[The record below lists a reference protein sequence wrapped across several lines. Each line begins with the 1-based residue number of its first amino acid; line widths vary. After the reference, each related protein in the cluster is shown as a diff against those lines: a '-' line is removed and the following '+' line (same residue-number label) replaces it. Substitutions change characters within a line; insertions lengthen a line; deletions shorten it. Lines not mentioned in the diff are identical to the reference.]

1 MSSQDTSLQQAVSS
15 GDANAV
21 RTIIAGGA
29 DVNEPNSSGQTP
41 IVLAIVT
48 GQYHLLPL
56 LMSVGANPSLRDNT
70 GLSAF
75 DWAERKGRS
84 DLAQSLAKQ
93 SGSEYTAQD
102 VVRQEGELKT
112 PKLFGDESP

>member
-21 RTIIAGGA
+21 RTMVSGGA
-29 DVNEPNSSGQTP
+29 DVNAPNSSGQTP

-48 GQYHLLPL
+48 GQYHLLPFL
-56 LMSVGANPSLRDNT
+56 LSVGANPFLRDNT

-84 DLAQSLAKQ
+84 DLAQSLAKD
-93 SGSEYTAQD
+93 SGSEYSAQD
-102 VVRQEGELKT
+102 VAREEARHKT
-112 PKLFGDESP
+112 TRP